1 MKEII
6 VPSIAAF
13 ICISAT
19 ILGFVGIF
27 VCAFNI
33 PSNLFD
39 YLEKLQII
47 NMYNSR
53 PIMDIIASD
62 NELPYK
68 NTTYPLLGKYNGINC
83 GHKYIGCYKTFPGS
97 CYDDIKSGKEIYCL
111 GEEVKR
117 KLIYEYCVNNTNIPE
132 TNYSIY
138 KSKYLYAEK
147 TMRKIR
153 YETLLANATSENQ
166 PCPNN
171 QKKCGHLNEGL
182 VLCYDINESC
192 PINDIIFDNNSNHS
206 EGNINY
212 TSLKINDNE
221 YIHFTNE
228 KTDNQI
234 IFDLL
239 LSIEHPLS
247 KIELPEN
254 EEVNTFQLHEKEI
267 EMYYTGNI
275 DDIKTFKQ
283 LYNTNLTYGEIA
295 KTYDMYNIMIYD
307 TKYRK
312 SKFKSNMFIY
322 KKNPI
327 PFSRYTKKDIFDF
340 NDGYHLAYALN
351 YVIDGFLFMTVFF
364 IIFLSFLGS
373 CRLFLFLLLIS
384 FDGAIIT
391 FFSLTIKALS
401 NSEIFNKDI
410 GAFAEKDYHRV
421 QLLIFYCFYLSFAIL
436 GILYGIFTYF
446 FFDPKESPYYQDCD
460 EDCNKDPV

>member
-1 MKEII
+1 MKDII
-6 VPSIAAF
+6 LGCLILFVSLSSF
-13 ICISAT
+13 
-19 ILGFVGIF
+19 ILGFAGIF
-27 VCAFNI
+27 VCAFKI

-39 YLEKLQII
+39 YLEKIQII

-53 PIMDIIASD
+53 PVMDIIVSD
-62 NELPYK
+62 NELSYK
-68 NTTYPLLGKYNGINC
+68 NTTYPLLGKYNGING

-97 CYDDIKSGKEIYCL
+97 CYDDIKSGKEVYCP

-132 TNYSIY
+132 TNYSLY

-153 YETLLANATSENQ
+153 YETLLTNAIPENQ

-182 VLCYDINESC
+182 VICYDNNETC
-192 PINDIIFDNNSNHS
+192 PINDIIFDSNSNHS

-234 IFDLL
+234 LFDLI

-247 KIELPEN
+247 KIEMPED
-254 EEVNTFQLHEKEI
+254 EETNVFQLSEKEI
-267 EMYYTGNI
+267 EMYYIGNI
-275 DDIKTFKQ
+275 DGIKAFKQ
-283 LYNTNLTYGEIA
+283 LYNTNLTYEQIA
-295 KTYDMYNIMIYD
+295 KTYDMYDQMIND
-307 TKYRK
+307 TKYKK

-327 PFSRYTKKDIFDF
+327 PFSSYTKKDIFDF
-340 NDGYHLAYALN
+340 NDGYHLAYVLN
-351 YVIDGFLFMTVFF
+351 YVIDGFLFVTFVF
-364 IIFLSFLGS
+364 IIL
-373 CRLFLFLLLIS
+373 LFLVGKNRIFFLLGLTL
-384 FDGAIIT
+384 FDGVIIT
-391 FFSLTIKALS
+391 FFSLTIKYLS
-401 NSEIFNKDI
+401 NSEFLNK
-410 GAFAEKDYHRV
+410 GVGSFADKDYHRV
-421 QLLIFYCFYLSFAIL
+421 QLLIFYSFYFSLAVLEIVL
-436 GILYGIFTYF
+436 GIFLYFCI
-446 FFDPKESPYYQDCD
+446 DPKENPNYNSNCD
-460 EDCNKDPV
+460 D